1 MMTIKSIGMALC
13 SITAALSVLLTGA
26 PEPDSAGLFE
36 AESEGTAVSSAQSEI
51 SAPAEQ
57 NSNEEAQSSLP
68 TEVVME
74 PEPVSSRGQSA
85 TSDSTPG
92 EPAEDTDTTASEAV
106 LQEVSTDLSAEMNT
120 EDTAANEES
129 ASLAPA
135 LMSLDTPPY
144 ITDELAHL
152 LATNQADSI
161 MGSFGITRS
170 EACSMVQAV
179 FDVSDYSGKATV
191 DANYAELWAALE
203 SEFRVLSEQGC
214 EYTNCK
220 FSDGIIILLK

>member
-1 MMTIKSIGMALC
+1 MLFLKRRAFLMENIQELHT
-13 SITAALSVLLTGA
+13 THTNRYRVAAH
-26 PEPDSAGLFE
+26 
-36 AESEGTAVSSAQSEI
+36 
-51 SAPAEQ
+51 
-57 NSNEEAQSSLP
+57 
-68 TEVVME
+68 
-74 PEPVSSRGQSA
+74 
-85 TSDSTPG
+85 
-92 EPAEDTDTTASEAV
+92 
-106 LQEVSTDLSAEMNT
+106 
-120 EDTAANEES
+120 
-129 ASLAPA
+129 
-135 LMSLDTPPY
+135 TPPY

>member
-1 MMTIKSIGMALC
+1 MPNAC
-13 SITAALSVLLTGA
+13 SFWRRMPLISECPMLYEPLPLSL
-26 PEPDSAGLFE
+26 
-36 AESEGTAVSSAQSEI
+36 I
-51 SAPAEQ
+51 HI
-57 NSNEEAQSSLP
+57 SNEE
-68 TEVVME
+68 
-74 PEPVSSRGQSA
+74 
-85 TSDSTPG
+85 
-92 EPAEDTDTTASEAV
+92 PASP
-106 LQEVSTDLSAEMNT
+106 
-120 EDTAANEES
+120 
-129 ASLAPA
+129 APA

-214 EYTNCK
+214 DCLLYT
-220 FSDGIIILLK
+220 SILWRSERYPLTPTRRSVA

>member
-1 MMTIKSIGMALC
+1 
-13 SITAALSVLLTGA
+13 
-26 PEPDSAGLFE
+26 
-36 AESEGTAVSSAQSEI
+36 
-51 SAPAEQ
+51 
-57 NSNEEAQSSLP
+57 
-68 TEVVME
+68 ME

-161 MGSFGITRS
+161 MGSFGIVRS
-170 EACSMVQAV
+170 EACSTVQAV
-179 FDVSDYSGKATV
+179 FEVSDYSGQATV